1 MDASTPASTRVLAT
15 PELLELIL
23 LPLLSQLRDPLE
35 REDPRSPKTRQNASV
50 LLSLLAL
57 RATNRT
63 FAALLTTTS
72 PRLRR
77 ALFLA
82 PAHPPT
88 RSWSSESAGHLPA
101 PLRSFYRC
109 PALKAPPL
117 LNPVAQTTFPAYH
130 FRFWHLAPEASG
142 NRYCAYLIVSRDD
155 LLAYRAVV
163 ARGPKVLDRM
173 LLAQP
178 PALALEA
185 RIWDE
190 RDETR
195 EYLGRTA
202 ELADA
207 RIESQE
213 GLTVGEV
220 HRRVGEMF
228 DRHADVVAIKL
239 TTV

>member
-35 REDPRSPKTRQNASV
+35 REDPRSPKTRQNATV

-63 FAALLTTTS
+63 FSALLTTTS

-82 PAHPPT
+82 PAHPQPAAGAPT
-88 RSWSSESAGHLPA
+88 
-101 PLRSFYRC
+101 
-109 PALKAPPL
+109 PPL
-117 LNPVAQTTFPAYH
+117 LNPIAQTTFPAYH

-155 LLAYRAVV
+155 LRAYRAVV

-178 PALALEA
+178 PAVALEA

-202 ELADA
+202 ELADP
-207 RIESQE
+207 RIESRE